1 MSDAEFRPYRTILAL
16 VDGVAG
22 YHDVHSY
29 PAASRLP
36 RAGTEPGHL
45 FPAVEAAVDAC
56 CAGSGADW
64 TSTATPVETIRPEPD
79 VTLPAPGAT
88 PEPRVSP
95 EKPMRRAPGGP
106 ASGGRPPSAAG
117 VGQASPPAGGATGA
131 GGIGDG

>member
-95 EKPMRRAPGGP
+95 EKPMPKSSR
-106 ASGGRPPSAAG
+106 
-117 VGQASPPAGGATGA
+117 
-131 GGIGDG
+131 